1 MPNLTKDEISALQ
14 ITKFIFHVVHHG
26 DPAPILLDQVPIGQ
40 FQDFFVARV
49 VDTLKGNRYS
59 FMPESLTLKELSAI
73 EVSPRKFVP
82 ASKTL
87 AIQIHSRDLRVKR
100 GVLIVMMLTSG
111 TRKFFSLIKYDHEKV
126 VSFTVDH
133 AQAILQDV
141 VNSFTE
147 SPKSLQKSALIEL
160 SGDTGEL
167 AVIDRNV
174 RSGISTFFEDFLGV
188 QRSRLESDLTADV
201 VKAVL
206 KTVQLHQ
213 AELPY
218 EITARVS
225 PRVRNIATKRGTF
238 DADEFFADFFGAEGS
253 AEIRATFDEQLDR
266 RRLSGE
272 AFRYDKS
279 SLPEDAP
286 QKFKTAEGITLVV
299 PDLAKDTIKIEHTR
313 DGFQTI
319 TIKTPRVIEQ

>member
-1 MPNLTKDEISALQ
+1 MPYLSKDEILDLR
-14 ITKFIFHVVHHG
+14 ITSFIFHVVHHG
-26 DPAPILLDQVPIGQ
+26 EPAPILLDQVPIGQ

-49 VDTLKGNRYS
+49 VDTLKGNRFS
-59 FMPESLTLKELSAI
+59 FMAESLTLKALS
-73 EVSPRKFVP
+73 EVDASPKKFVK

-87 AIQIHSRDLRVKR
+87 ALQIHSRDQRVKR

-126 VSFTVDH
+126 VAFTVNH
-133 AQAILQDV
+133 TQAILQDV

-160 SGDTGEL
+160 DGDTGEL

-174 RSGISTFFEDFLGV
+174 RSGISTLFEDFLGV

-206 KTVQLHQ
+206 KTVQKHQ

-218 EITARVS
+218 EITGRVS
-225 PRVRNIATKRGTF
+225 PLVRKIATKRKVF

-253 AEIRATFDEQLDR
+253 EDIRATFDHELEKRQ
-266 RRLSGE
+266 LSGE
-272 AFRYDKS
+272 AFHYDKS

-286 QKFKTAEGITLVV
+286 RKFKTAEGITLVI
-299 PDLAKDTIKIEHTR
+299 PDLAKGTIKFEETK

-319 TIKTPRVIEQ
+319 TIKTPRIIEQ

>member
-1 MPNLTKDEISALQ
+1 MPNLNKEEIRDLT
-14 ITKFIFHVVHHG
+14 ITDFIFHVVHHG
-26 DPAPILLDQVPIGQ
+26 EPAPILLDQVPIGP
-40 FQDFFVARV
+40 FHDFFVDRV
-49 VDTLKGNRYS
+49 ADTLKGNRYS
-59 FMPESLTLKELSAI
+59 FTPQSLTLAELTA
-73 EVSPRKFVP
+73 VQTNPKKFVK

-87 AIQIHSRDLRVKR
+87 AIQIHSRDQRVKR

-111 TRKFFSLIKYDHEKV
+111 ARKFFSLIKYDHERV
-126 VSFTVDH
+126 ISFTVTD

-160 SGDTGEL
+160 SDTTGEL
-167 AVIDRNV
+167 AVIDRNM

-188 QRSRLESDLTADV
+188 QRTRLESDLTAEV

-213 AELPY
+213 AELPN
-218 EITARVS
+218 EITTRVS
-225 PRVRNIATKRGTF
+225 PRVRTIATKRKIF
-238 DADEFFADFFGAEGS
+238 DVDEFFSDFFGAEGS
-253 AEIRATFDEQLDR
+253 DAIRRTFEEQLEKR
-266 RRLSGE
+266 QLSGE
-272 AFRYDKS
+272 TFNYDEK

-286 QKFKTAEGITLVV
+286 RRFKTAEGITLMV
-299 PDLAKDTIKIEHTR
+299 PELAKGTFKIEQTK

-319 TIKTPRVIEQ
+319 TIKTPRVVEQ